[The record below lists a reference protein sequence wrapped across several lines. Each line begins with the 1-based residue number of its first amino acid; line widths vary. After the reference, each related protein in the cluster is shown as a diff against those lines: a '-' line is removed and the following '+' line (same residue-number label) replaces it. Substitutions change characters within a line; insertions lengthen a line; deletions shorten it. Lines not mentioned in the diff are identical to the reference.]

1 MDYYGHELGSIRN
14 RIENLQAEAR
24 SLPEDE
30 DVQDI
35 LDANLKTLN
44 EVEAGIRAS
53 KMEARNAK
61 YELRYG
67 AGVHATEVEKEK
79 R

>member
-1 MDYYGHELGSIRN
+1 MNEWIIIGHELGTIRN

-35 LDANLKTLN
+35 LDANLRDSKRSRGGN
-44 EVEAGIRAS
+44 SREQDGGAQRKIRTS
-53 KMEARNAK
+53 IRCRSSRN
-61 YELRYG
+61 G
-67 AGVHATEVEKEK
+67 S
-79 R
+79 